1 MNVNLAPTIAMKGAV
16 VDAGQAGEGSSLQMT
31 FSLA

>member
-1 MNVNLAPTIAMKGAV
+1 MNANLAPTIAMQGAV
-16 VDAGQAGEGSSLQMT
+16 VELGQTGEGPSLQMT

>member
-1 MNVNLAPTIAMKGAV
+1 MNVNLAPTIAMKGTV
-16 VDAGQAGEGSSLQMT
+16 VDVGQTGEGPSLQMT

>member
-1 MNVNLAPTIAMKGAV
+1 MNANFAPTIAMKGAV
-16 VDAGQAGEGSSLQMT
+16 VDVGQAGEGPSLQMT